1 MKFNLLKIIYRV
13 VVFTTALFISCQDN
27 TEALKEL
34 TEDRQDPIGTA
45 VNIRMVY
52 TDSIKIQAILTA
64 PKHIDY
70 TNLDFRYAEFPEGLK
85 VVFFDEVGNENEV
98 LADYGILYN
107 DARLI
112 DLKGNVQL
120 KSHEGSVL
128 KTNQLFWDAENE
140 WLFTEHPFT
149 FKDQDYNFEAVRLD
163 TNKDFTKFQTGNLIG
178 TIAVSETKDSLE
190 LKQ

>member
-1 MKFNLLKIIYRV
+1 M
-13 VVFTTALFISCQDN
+13 VFTTALFISCQDN

-107 DARLI
+107 DTRLI